1 MTKSEVTQADNRSIA
16 YYWKAFRS
24 NPWLSWPADI
34 FLYAVILYGVY
45 SWQTGHLIKA
55 DGTEPVP
62 AFTAQTISGEFIS
75 SENFSGKKS
84 LVYFFATW
92 CAACNMSM
100 SNLNALHRRAE
111 SGELAVYLVALS
123 YETKQEI
130 EEYVARHE
138 LNMPVILGTPQMA
151 RDFRIESFP
160 TYYVINEE
168 GKIISRDVGYSTRT
182 GLLWRSGE
190 LGI

>member
-1 MTKSEVTQADNRSIA
+1 MHTSSDSTTKSKFRS
-16 YYWKAFRS
+16 WWNAFRS

-34 FLYAVILYGVY
+34 LIYGLILYGVY
-45 SWQTGHLIKA
+45 SWQTRHLIVA
-55 DGTEPVP
+55 DGTEPIP
-62 AFTAQTISGEFIS
+62 TFLANTLDGSTFS
-75 SENFSGKKS
+75 SENLLGKRH

-100 SNLNALHRRAE
+100 SNLNALFDRADDENLGVILIALHYE
-111 SGELAVYLVALS
+111 S
-123 YETKQEI
+123 I
-130 EEYVARHE
+130 EEIADYVARH
-138 LNMPVILGTPQMA
+138 NVQMPVILGTPRMA

-160 TYYVINEE
+160 TYYVINEY